1 MTTQSTNVTG
11 SGKMDLSAAAL
22 HILAMTFMLMDHL
35 WATLLPAQEWLTC
48 VGRIAFPIFAFMA
61 VEGYFHTHNLKKY
74 LLRMLIFAVISEVPF
89 DLMYGGTWFYPVHQN
104 VIWTLMMGLA
114 GIHLMETV
122 RKKKS
127 TFVYILVSAIVVILG
142 GLLGTLSMVDYYGIG
157 VLTVFIFYFFRG
169 RKWWCLLGQML
180 ALYWVNV
187 ELLGGLM
194 YPIRLFGMEFELCQ
208 QGLALLALLP
218 IWLYRGRQGYHSKPF
233 QYFCY
238 AFYPMHMLVIVL
250 VLNFI
255 NG

>member
-1 MTTQSTNVTG
+1 MTTQNTNVTG
-11 SGKMDLSAAAL
+11 LGKMDLSAAAL
-22 HILAMTFMLMDHL
+22 HILAMAFMLMDHL

-104 VIWTLMMGLA
+104 VIWTLMMGLV

-142 GLLGTLSMVDYYGIG
+142 GLLGTLSMVDYYGMG

-238 AFYPMHMLVIVL
+238 AFYPIHMLVIVL

-255 NG
+255 NR

>member
-1 MTTQSTNVTG
+1 MTTQNTNVTG

-74 LLRMLIFAVISEVPF
+74 LLRMLVFAVISEVPF

-255 NG
+255 NR

>member
-1 MTTQSTNVTG
+1 MTTQNTNVTG
-11 SGKMDLSAAAL
+11 SGKRDLSAAAL
-22 HILAMTFMLMDHL
+22 HILAMAFMLMDHL

-238 AFYPMHMLVIVL
+238 AFYPIHMLVIVL

-255 NG
+255 NR

>member
-1 MTTQSTNVTG
+1 MTTQNTNVTG
-11 SGKMDLSAAAL
+11 SGKMDLSAATL

-157 VLTVFIFYFFRG
+157 VLTMFIFYFFRG
-169 RKWWCLLGQML
+169 RKWWCLLGQIL

-187 ELLGGLM
+187 EMLGGLM

-238 AFYPMHMLVIVL
+238 AFYPVHMLVIVL

-255 NG
+255 NR

>member
-1 MTTQSTNVTG
+1 MTTQNTNVTG

-22 HILAMTFMLMDHL
+22 HILAMAFMLMDHL

-74 LLRMLIFAVISEVPF
+74 LLRMLAFAVISEVPF

-104 VIWTLMMGLA
+104 VIWTLMMGLV

-238 AFYPMHMLVIVL
+238 AFYPIHMLVIVL

-255 NG
+255 NR

>member
-1 MTTQSTNVTG
+1 MTTQNTNVTG
-11 SGKMDLSAAAL
+11 LGKMDLSAAAL
-22 HILAMTFMLMDHL
+22 HILAMAFMLMDHL

-89 DLMYGGTWFYPVHQN
+89 DLMYGGTWFYLVHQN
-104 VIWTLMMGLA
+104 VIWTLMMGLV

-127 TFVYILVSAIVVILG
+127 IFVYILVSAIVVILG
-142 GLLGTLSMVDYYGIG
+142 GLLGTLSMVDYYGMG

-238 AFYPMHMLVIVL
+238 AFYPIHMLVIVL

-255 NG
+255 NR

>member
-1 MTTQSTNVTG
+1 MTTQNTNVTG

>member
-1 MTTQSTNVTG
+1 
-11 SGKMDLSAAAL
+11 
-22 HILAMTFMLMDHL
+22 
-35 WATLLPAQEWLTC
+35 
-48 VGRIAFPIFAFMA
+48 
-61 VEGYFHTHNLKKY
+61 
-74 LLRMLIFAVISEVPF
+74 MLIFAVISEVPF

-127 TFVYILVSAIVVILG
+127 TFVYILVSAIVVIVG

-238 AFYPMHMLVIVL
+238 AFYPIHMLVIVL

-255 NG
+255 NR

>member
-1 MTTQSTNVTG
+1 
-11 SGKMDLSAAAL
+11 
-22 HILAMTFMLMDHL
+22 
-35 WATLLPAQEWLTC
+35 
-48 VGRIAFPIFAFMA
+48 
-61 VEGYFHTHNLKKY
+61 
-74 LLRMLIFAVISEVPF
+74 MLIFAVISEVPF

-238 AFYPMHMLVIVL
+238 AFYPMHMLVVVL

-255 NG
+255 NR

>member
-22 HILAMTFMLMDHL
+22 HILAMAFMLMDHL

-104 VIWTLMMGLA
+104 VIWTLMMGLV

-127 TFVYILVSAIVVILG
+127 TFVYILVSTIVVILG

-238 AFYPMHMLVIVL
+238 AFYPIHMLVIVL

-255 NG
+255 NR

>member
-1 MTTQSTNVTG
+1 MTTQNTNVTG
-11 SGKMDLSAAAL
+11 LGKMDLSAAAL
-22 HILAMTFMLMDHL
+22 HILAMVFMLMDHL

-104 VIWTLMMGLA
+104 VIWTLMMGLV

-238 AFYPMHMLVIVL
+238 AFYPIHMLVIVL

-255 NG
+255 NR

>member
-1 MTTQSTNVTG
+1 MTTQNTNVTG
-11 SGKMDLSAAAL
+11 LGKMDLSAAAL
-22 HILAMTFMLMDHL
+22 HILAMAFMLMDHL

-104 VIWTLMMGLA
+104 VIWTLMMGLV

-238 AFYPMHMLVIVL
+238 AFYPIHMLVIVL

-255 NG
+255 NR

>member
-1 MTTQSTNVTG
+1 MTTQNTNVTG
-11 SGKMDLSAAAL
+11 LGKMNLSAAAL
-22 HILAMTFMLMDHL
+22 HILAMAFMLMDHL
-35 WATLLPAQEWLTC
+35 WATLLPGQEWLTC

-238 AFYPMHMLVIVL
+238 AFYPIHMLVIVL

-255 NG
+255 NR

>member
-1 MTTQSTNVTG
+1 MTTQNTNVTG
-11 SGKMDLSAAAL
+11 LGKMDLSAAAL
-22 HILAMTFMLMDHL
+22 HILAMAFMLMDHL

-104 VIWTLMMGLA
+104 VIWTLLMGLV
-114 GIHLMETV
+114 GIHLMEIV

-127 TFVYILVSAIVVILG
+127 TFVYILVSAIVVIVG

-238 AFYPMHMLVIVL
+238 AFYPVHMLVIVL

-255 NG
+255 NR

>member
-1 MTTQSTNVTG
+1 MTTQNTNVTG
-11 SGKMDLSAAAL
+11 LGKMDLSAAAL
-22 HILAMTFMLMDHL
+22 HILAMAFMLMDHL

-104 VIWTLMMGLA
+104 VIWTLMMGLV

-255 NG
+255 NR